1 MIFVIFSIL
10 RIQGKFEREL
20 RRKDGTKF
28 KGTVIVHSEE
38 ILDSRD
44 HFSLQMVVSGLSGGF
59 FSSPQHFLEVRRAD
73 ETGAFVLGMFYT
85 NWLSIECLL
94 SLN

>member
-1 MIFVIFSIL
+1 MITSHQSDFDLFSIL
-10 RIQGKFEREL
+10 RIQGRFEREL

-28 KGTVIVHSEE
+28 KGSVIVVSEE

-44 HFSLQMVVSGLSGGF
+44 HFSLQLVVSGLSGGF

-73 ETGAFVLGMFYT
+73 ESGSFVLGMFYT
-85 NWLSIECLL
+85 SYIQ
-94 SLN
+94 